1 MTDPNDHGPDDVQP
15 PGQPGPDPEADIDA
29 AFAAIIAEFSTS
41 VPHGAQTWPASEDLD
56 DELNDEPPEP
66 TGEQS
71 QGAAGCST
79 DSDLARQRR
88 EASRRRIVLPDE
100 ELIVTDRS
108 VKPDN
113 HDPLTGA
120 PNVGARGTLDNED
133 ETEGYVPPIPPP
145 LPRGDVVSRLAWGGV
160 LGGPTFLLLAAMA
173 WQTLPSIL
181 LLLAL
186 LAFIGGFVTLVA
198 RMPSE
203 RPDDPDDGAV
213 V

>member
-1 MTDPNDHGPDDVQP
+1 MTDPDDHGSNSHGPDDGQS
-15 PGQPGPDPEADIDA
+15 PGEPGPDPEADIDA

-41 VPHGAQTWPASEDLD
+41 VPRGAETWPTSEDLD
-56 DELNDEPPEP
+56 D
-66 TGEQS
+66 EQS
-71 QGAAGCST
+71 QGAAGGST

-88 EASRRRIVLPDE
+88 EAGRRRIVLPDE

-108 VKPDN
+108 VKPDD
-113 HDPLTGA
+113 HDQLAGTPD
-120 PNVGARGTLDNED
+120 VGSQGTRDDED
-133 ETEGYVPPIPPP
+133 EAEGYVPPIPPP

-160 LGGPTFLLLAAMA
+160 LGGPIFLLFAAMA
-173 WQTLPSIL
+173 GQTQPEAL